1 MGAARVVAALLLAC
15 STVLASRA
23 AAHPMPNSVIAASL
37 AQNGVTLDIAIPV
50 PDLRLAWPGRWPHGL
65 PVGVELA
72 AEPLRSA
79 LVAYFAAHVQVQSA
93 DGVTRPHVVQSASL
107 WQADDADVG
116 AYQELRVRLFVAAL
130 VGPASAPAHEFA
142 PAPPSWNPRDFVLHY
157 DAVIHQVP
165 THYALVQVV
174 HDFAGGVVTSDDV
187 REVGVVRY
195 DFARNLTPP
204 LAITA
209 DSGSV
214 WRGLRSVV
222 ALGFRH
228 VLAGADHLLFLVTL
242 LIVAPLRAVG
252 GRWSLFQGWP
262 HTLRR
267 FLGVSLAF
275 AVGHSA
281 ALLVGAYR
289 LVAAP
294 ARPVEIMIALSIAV
308 TALHA
313 IRPLFPQREWLV
325 AGAFGTVHGLA
336 FAESL
341 TGLQLSASL
350 RLLTVFGFNLG
361 VEGAQLVA
369 MIGAVPLLVA
379 SRRPAFHAI
388 RVTAMTVAV
397 AVAAVWAVQRM

>member
-1 MGAARVVAALLLAC
+1 VGAARVVAALLLAC
-15 STVLASRA
+15 GTVLASRA
-23 AAHPMPNSVIAASL
+23 AAHPMPSTVIAVSL
-37 AQNGVTLDIAIPV
+37 ADDGVTLDIAIPL
-50 PDLRLAWPGRWPHGL
+50 PDFRLAWTGAWPDTPPAG
-65 PVGVELA
+65 A
-72 AEPLRSA
+72 DITTEPLRSA
-79 LVAYFAAHVQVQSA
+79 LAAYVDAHVAVLST
-93 DGVTRPHVVQSASL
+93 DGMQRRHVLQSASI
-107 WQADDADVG
+107 WHAADANVG
-116 AYQELRVRLFVAAL
+116 DYQELRLRLVA
-130 VGPASAPAHEFA
+130 PASAGVD
-142 PAPPSWNPRDFVLHY
+142 PRRFVLAY

-174 HDFAGGVVTSDDV
+174 HDFAGGVATSDDV

-204 LAITA
+204 MAITA

-214 WRGLRSVV
+214 WRGLRSIV

-228 VLAGADHLLFLVTL
+228 VLAGADHLLFLLTL

-252 GRWSLFQGWP
+252 GRWSLFQNWP
-262 HTLRR
+262 YTLRR
-267 FLGVSLAF
+267 FLGISLAF
-275 AVGHSA
+275 AAGHSA

-294 ARPVEIMIALSIAV
+294 ARPVEILIALSIAV

-325 AGAFGTVHGLA
+325 AAAFGTVHGLA

-341 TGLQLSASL
+341 TGLQLSASP

-369 MIGAVPLLVA
+369 MLGALPLLVA

-397 AVAAVWAVQRM
+397 AVAAAWAVQRM